1 MACRNL
7 IVSFMLLLASS
18 SALFADEAGGK
29 PIKSVSGPNFLVSAP
44 TDELAQAV
52 LNQADHLRRE
62 IAREWLGRELPP
74 SVGHTVIDVFV
85 STTQER
91 ALTSPSRDLRRP
103 TFMMWLTTSPEGA
116 VGPLLAHEVT
126 HVVLMS
132 RYPGRVP
139 PWVDEG
145 IACRYDDDESKAIRR
160 DLIAWYRDTGN
171 WPSLAD
177 TLRSEKI
184 SRWDHGS
191 FAVSESLV
199 EFLLTRGKKEQL
211 LAFTVD
217 AHERGWDAALRSHY
231 SLDGIPALEKAWQA
245 WVTQARNNAF
255 GG

>member
-1 MACRNL
+1 MACRNV
-7 IVSFMLLLASS
+7 IVCLLLVIVFSPAIR
-18 SALFADEAGGK
+18 ADDAAGK
-29 PIKSVSGPNFLVSAP
+29 PIRSKAGSNFLVSAP

-52 LNQADHLRRE
+52 LNRAEQLRRD

-74 SVGHTVIDVFV
+74 SVGHTVVDVFV
-85 STTQER
+85 SVDQER

-126 HVVLMS
+126 HVVLLS

-177 TLRSEKI
+177 TLRSEEI

-199 EFLLTRGKKEQL
+199 EFLLARGKKEQL
-211 LAFTVD
+211 LACTAD

-245 WVTQARNNAF
+245 WVMQSRSDSFA
-255 GG
+255 G